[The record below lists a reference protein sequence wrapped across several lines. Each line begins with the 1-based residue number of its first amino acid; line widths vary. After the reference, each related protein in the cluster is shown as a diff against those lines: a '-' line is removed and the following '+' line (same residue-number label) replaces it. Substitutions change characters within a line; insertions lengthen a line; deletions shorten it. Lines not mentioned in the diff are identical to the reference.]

1 MIDLNLNPSQRELRT
16 FSVCLAAFL
25 AIVAWIV
32 GRRTGSVEAAVIILG
47 VGVLSGT
54 CGLIWP
60 RLMRPLFIGLMI
72 VNYPIGWVVTHVI
85 MAVIFY
91 LVVTPVGVIMRLT
104 GRDPMERTF
113 DRSAKTYWKPR
124 RPPTDTGR
132 YFRQF

>member
-1 MIDLNLNPSQRELRT
+1 MIDLNLNPSRRELRT
-16 FSVCLAAFL
+16 FSACLAAFL

-32 GRRTGSVEAAVIILG
+32 TRRTGSVETGAIVLA
-47 VGVLSGT
+47 VGVLSGG

-60 RLMRPLFIGLMI
+60 GVIRPIFIGLNI
-72 VNYPIGWVVTHVI
+72 ATYPIGWVMTHVI

-104 GRDPMERTF
+104 GRDPMERAF

-124 RPPTDTGR
+124 QPPADNGR